1 PGLVT
6 LSLHDALPILRQLP
20 LHPQPVA
27 AHPVQLRRLALNLLV
42 LLPAAP
48 LLLLDLCPYIRRQ
61 GCQIAA
67 STHRRA
73 LLRRHARAP
82 PRPARNAARAA
93 RPVATSPLRITSAGN
108 AFGGSGN
115 PVPRAISR
123 HTSP

>member
-73 LLRRHARAP
+73 LFRRHARAP
-82 PRPARNAARAA
+82 PRR
-93 RPVATSPLRITSAGN
+93 SEE
-108 AFGGSGN
+108 
-115 PVPRAISR
+115 
-123 HTSP
+123 HTSELQSRENL